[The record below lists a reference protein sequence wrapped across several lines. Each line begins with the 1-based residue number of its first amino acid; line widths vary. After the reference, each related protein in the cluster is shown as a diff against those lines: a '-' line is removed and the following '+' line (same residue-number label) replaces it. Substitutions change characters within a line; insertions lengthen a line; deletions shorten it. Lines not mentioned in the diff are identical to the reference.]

1 MAQPPLFSIVIP
13 TYNYATEVPRA
24 IRSVLKQSGNDWE
37 LIVVNDGSTD
47 NTIDVLEELKKNS
60 SFRIFNQKNS
70 GPAATRNKGISLSSG
85 QYLIFLDADDE
96 MSENALQH
104 FRENICSQ
112 PDVGV
117 FIGGHDSIYPSGKVK
132 KHLPKL
138 KVSTNTDILK
148 AYLID
153 KSLAISNGPTAMRR
167 DIFSN
172 YAYPERLRCTEDIPV
187 FAYAISNF
195 KTAIISKSLARIHKH
210 DDSLRHN
217 TELAQEIGLSL
228 VDEIF
233 SKDRI
238 PKECQKL
245 KSEYSSLRSLSLFRT
260 FFLAEDYN
268 NARIHYKN
276 AIKAF
281 PASLF
286 KLSYLRKY
294 LKTYIKQ

>member
-1 MAQPPLFSIVIP
+1 MAQTLLFSIIIP
-13 TYNYATEVPRA
+13 TYNYAIEVPRA
-24 IRSVLKQSGNDWE
+24 IRSVLKQNEKDWE

-47 NTIDVLEELKKNS
+47 NTCNVLEKLQENS
-60 SFRIFNQKNS
+60 SFTVLNQKNS
-70 GPAATRNKGISLSSG
+70 GPAATRNNGISRSSG

-96 MSENALQH
+96 MSENALQY
-104 FRENICSQ
+104 FRDAISQQ

-117 FIGGHDSIYPSGKVK
+117 FIGGHDSIYPSGKSK
-132 KHLPKL
+132 QHLPKL
-138 KVSTNTDILK
+138 KVSTNVDILK

-167 DIFSN
+167 DIFST
-172 YAYPERLRCTEDIPV
+172 YLYPEQFRCTEDIPV
-187 FAYAISNF
+187 FAHAISNF
-195 KTAIISKSLARIHKH
+195 KVALISKSLARIHKH

-217 TELAQEIGLSL
+217 TQLAQEIGLSL

-245 KSEYSSLRSLSLFRT
+245 KSEYSSIRSLSLFRT
-260 FFLAEDYN
+260 FFLAGDN
-268 NARIHYKN
+268 ISARTHYKN
-276 AIKAF
+276 AVIAA
-281 PASLF
+281 PLSLL

-294 LKTYIKQ
+294 LKTYIR

>member
-1 MAQPPLFSIVIP
+1 MAQAPLFSIIIP
-13 TYNYATEVPRA
+13 TYNYAIEVPRA
-24 IRSVLKQSGNDWE
+24 INSVLSQSGNDWE

-47 NTIDVLEELKKNS
+47 HTLEVLEGLKKNS
-60 SFRIFNQKNS
+60 SFIVSNQKNS

-85 QYLIFLDADDE
+85 KYLIFLDADDE
-96 MSENALQH
+96 MSEGALQH
-104 FRENICSQ
+104 FREAIKSQ
-112 PDVGV
+112 PEVGV
-117 FIGGHDSIYPSGKVK
+117 FIGGHDSIYPSGKIK
-132 KHLPKL
+132 QHLPKL
-138 KVSTNTDILK
+138 KASTNVETLK

-153 KSLAISNGPTAMRR
+153 KSLAISNGPTAMHR

-172 YAYPERLRCTEDIPV
+172 YLYPEKFRCTEDIPV
-187 FAYAISNF
+187 FVHALSNF
-195 KTAIISKSLARIHKH
+195 KISIITKSLAKIHKH

-260 FFLAEDYN
+260 FFLAGDYN
-268 NARIHYKN
+268 NAQIHYKR
-276 AIKAF
+276 AIKTS

-294 LKTYIKQ
+294 LKTYFK